1 MSQGESSV
9 VEWRL
14 SNFILQLAKDS
25 LSFFPGQECKEL
37 GNDSRCYCTLKFL
50 GLAGGMT
57 TPAAEVAA
65 PARFDKAPYI
75 ATAPIVPLNAIIWNW

>member
-25 LSFFPGQECKEL
+25 LSFFPGQECKCI
-37 GNDSRCYCTLKFL
+37 RKYCLAHGSIQVESCQLIDDLVNLKSSVGRF
-50 GLAGGMT
+50 
-57 TPAAEVAA
+57 TPSE
-65 PARFDKAPYI
+65 
-75 ATAPIVPLNAIIWNW
+75 ATG